1 MKDLFDPTLAE
12 DIKQRIMRLH
22 PESQRRWGNMT
33 LAQTLG
39 SLSDPPLGGNLFFP
53 PRPDSGGSLRADPES
68 EHEAGPSEPIT
79 LRLTPSSTFCAI

>member
-53 PRPDSGGSLRADPES
+53 PRPDSGGAYALIRKASARQARRSLL
-68 EHEAGPSEPIT
+68 PSD
-79 LRLTPSSTFCAI
+79 